1 MKRKPVRDIGDLM
14 GLLGFKQGGIVSRTF
29 ACMGIAE
36 EEIAKAEATDPAH
49 AETIHDVFQ
58 FCCPTAVLRDAP
70 DNCYRVHVRQLCER
84 AAKGEDMRPAT
95 DGELLACLCLTSL
108 DAPMDRA
115 HSLLYYRLA
124 KANLDFEEP
133 EWAGDGL
140 WQESWPGECDEV
152 EKDMRR
158 RLRDD
163 GRKAA

>member
-1 MKRKPVRDIGDLM
+1 MKRKPDIGELM
-14 GLLGFKQGGIVSRTF
+14 AMTGCKSGSVVSRTF
-29 ACMGIAE
+29 AMMEIAE
-36 EEIAKAEATDPAH
+36 EEIDKAERADPEN
-49 AETIHDVFQ
+49 AEAIHDVFRL
-58 FCCPTAVLRDAP
+58 CCPTAVLRDAP
-70 DNCYRVHVRQLCER
+70 DNCYRAHVRNICER

-95 DGELLACLCLTSL
+95 DGELMACLCFTSMGAPL
-108 DAPMDRA
+108 DRV

-124 KANLDFEEP
+124 KANLDFDMP
-133 EWAGDGL
+133 EWDDGL